1 MALSNYT
8 ELQASLANWLN
19 RSDLTTEIANDFIVL
34 TEKDFNS
41 KLRVRKQIS
50 QTTITINAET
60 ANLPT
65 GFLQVRDF
73 YILSGTQKHSLTY
86 MTPPQMDQIRG
97 TNTSGTPRV
106 YTILGDTFRFSPLPD
121 ATYTGYLNFYKEFD
135 ALSASNATNYILTN
149 HPSIYLYGAL
159 YHASNFLGGVD
170 PQRVQQWQQLY
181 VTALERLERN
191 DREDQFSGS
200 PLQIRGDVT
209 VESPFS
215 ENVRSTS
222 NNG

>member
-50 QTTITINAET
+50 QTTITVNAET

-97 TNTSGTPRV
+97 TSMTGIPRV

-121 ATYTGYLNFYKEFD
+121 ATYTGYLNFYKQFD
-135 ALSASNATNYILTN
+135 ALSSSNATNYILTN

-215 ENVRSTS
+215 DNVRSTS

>member
-97 TNTSGTPRV
+97 TNTSGMPRV
-106 YTILGDTFRFSPLPD
+106 YTILGDTFRFSPKPF
-121 ATYTGYLNFYKEFD
+121 T
-135 ALSASNATNYILTN
+135 
-149 HPSIYLYGAL
+149 LY
-159 YHASNFLGGVD
+159 FV
-170 PQRVQQWQQLY
+170 
-181 VTALERLERN
+181 
-191 DREDQFSGS
+191 
-200 PLQIRGDVT
+200 
-209 VESPFS
+209 
-215 ENVRSTS
+215 
-222 NNG
+222 